1 MKSEHLILF
10 NVEQARNLSKFQHD
24 SNMIFFDLKNIH
36 DTEGNEKGMKNKI
49 RKYPK
54 QILIFLFKKVK
65 KRQKGYNEM

>member
-36 DTEGNEKGMKNKI
+36 DTEGNEKGMKK
-49 RKYPK
+49 
-54 QILIFLFKKVK
+54 
-65 KRQKGYNEM
+65 E